1 MSAAGSAAQRTYK
14 DEENS
19 DDFIGPAE
27 ADRARPRLRMVA
39 GGAPV
44 IGPVVEEAD
53 YTVSVR
59 ASDPDGEDLDEDWPE
74 DLPGDSLGSASEI
87 EARLETRAEG
97 GGSRAPFPA
106 TVGSGD
112 VESNAKEK
120 EAGTDHGLKST
131 VGTGRRGKG
140 KSRHPSLK
148 ELDKSAIRNPQSATN
163 GESRRPGLKKANK
176 KQIALDCPSTPR
188 GCEWRRSDAGLN
200 LWRCWTEWD
209 DDKGKRIKKS
219 RYAGHLSDDAWRIM
233 KEYDHE
239 AFISIVGER
248 LRRHSGR

>member
-1 MSAAGSAAQRTYK
+1 
-14 DEENS
+14 
-19 DDFIGPAE
+19 
-27 ADRARPRLRMVA
+27 MVA
-39 GGAPV
+39 GGAPI

-59 ASDPDGEDLDEDWPE
+59 AKDPDGEDLDDDRLE
-74 DLPGDSLGSASEI
+74 DLPRDSWGSASEI
-87 EARLETRAEG
+87 EARMEG
-97 GGSRAPFPA
+97 GGSRTPFLA
-106 TVGSGD
+106 DGGSGNS
-112 VESNAKEK
+112 ESNAKEK
-120 EAGTDHGLKST
+120 EAGTDHVLKSR
-131 VGTGRRGKG
+131 VEMGRREKSE
-140 KSRHPSLK
+140 SRHPGLK
-148 ELDKSAIRNPQSATN
+148 ELDKSAIRNPQSAPQ
-163 GESRRPGLKKANK
+163 GESRRPGLKKPNN
-176 KQIALDCPSTPR
+176 KQIALDWPPTPR

-248 LRRHSGR
+248 LSRHGGR